1 MSANY
6 LSHDMRQK
14 LKQVVLVS
22 LLVSG
27 FSLSA
32 QEERTDDTQAVPLY
46 TQEELVNLI
55 NKNQHLKRVKDDD
68 CQLVEDIKA
77 RAEIMAL
84 PSYQFLYGDM
94 LAYAVCVELDV
105 ELGVH
110 YMRRAAEQGL
120 AAALEQMGRYYDT
133 GQLVQ
138 SDKAMAI
145 TYLRE
150 AASQGNLAAQL
161 RFVNLLNAGHGSPRD
176 FESAY
181 RWLFHAIVADKKVHK
196 QIEKSLAELATKMP
210 DSVVKR
216 ARLAN

>member
-1 MSANY
+1 
-6 LSHDMRQK
+6 MRQK
-14 LKQVVLVS
+14 LKHFVVLLGVF
-22 LLVSG
+22 G
-27 FSLSA
+27 CFASA
-32 QEERTDDTQAVPLY
+32 AEENKPSDTQAVPLY
-46 TQEELVNLI
+46 EQEELVNLI

-94 LAYAVCVELDV
+94 LAYAVCVEQDV

-196 QIEKSLAELATKMP
+196 QIEKSLAELAVKMP
-210 DSVVKR
+210 DSVVRR